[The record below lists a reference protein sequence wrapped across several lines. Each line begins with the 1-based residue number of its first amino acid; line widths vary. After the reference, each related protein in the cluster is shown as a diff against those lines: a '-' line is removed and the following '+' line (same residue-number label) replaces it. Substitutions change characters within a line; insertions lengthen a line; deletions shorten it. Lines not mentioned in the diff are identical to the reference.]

1 MYFIFQIMFF
11 IFSIKSFI
19 HRYSKLL
26 LIKGVSISKGNILFL
41 LFQHNM
47 TTVFVRII
55 SYAYL
60 YEKKISTKFY
70 FSGTYTFV
78 PNEDYFFGE
87 HWLIVLWGYFAAS
100 AIFQC
105 VLSKNWKSCKK
116 CCQYSYWWLIDIRVM
131 IYIYYYYLDLQQ
143 QKL

>member
-1 MYFIFQIMFF
+1 MFF

-60 YEKKISTKFY
+60 YEKKYQQNF
-70 FSGTYTFV
+70 TFQ
-78 PNEDYFFGE
+78 G
-87 HWLIVLWGYFAAS
+87 HTHLSRMKI
-100 AIFQC
+100 IF
-105 VLSKNWKSCKK
+105 LEK
-116 CCQYSYWWLIDIRVM
+116 ID
-131 IYIYYYYLDLQQ
+131 
-143 QKL
+143 